1 MAHVFIL
8 TSGSRGDVQPYL
20 ALGLALRASGHTVTL
35 MAPRNFAAWLSRHDL
50 NFAPLSADFLEM
62 AQTPEGKKALAGG
75 NSLTLM
81 QKMMPL
87 LRAMLAETVPAAQGA
102 QVVVYHPKAL
112 AGPHLA
118 QALGVPGVLAL
129 PLPLLTPTTAFP
141 APLLT
146 ANLGGTLNRLSYT
159 LLNALTILPYRAL
172 VNQWRRESL
181 NLPPGDGAP
190 PALTLYPISPQVL
203 PHPAD
208 WPANVHLTGYWFLN
222 EGQNWQPPADL
233 HAFLQA
239 GPPPVYVG
247 FGSMTSAHPDRLA
260 QAVLEAAQTLA
271 VRVVLATGWNTWPQ
285 GGRWPESVFRLEA
298 APHDALFP
306 LMRAVVHH
314 GGAGT
319 TAAAL
324 RAGRP
329 QVIVPFFGDQP
340 FWGQRMQALS
350 VAAAPV
356 PQAQITGARL
366 TAALRPALTDPALT
380 QRATALGTAVN
391 AEDGLAEAVRLLT
404 PLL

>member
-50 NFAPLSADFLEM
+50 TFAPLSADFLEM

-75 NSLTLM
+75 NSLKLM

-87 LRAMLAETVPAAQGA
+87 LRTMLAETVPAAHGA
-102 QVVVYHPKAL
+102 QMVVYHPKAL

-118 QALGVPGVLAL
+118 QALGIPGVLAL
-129 PLPLLTPTTAFP
+129 PLPLLTPTAAFP
-141 APLLT
+141 TPMLT
-146 ANLGGTLNRLSYT
+146 ANLGGTLNRLSYH
-159 LLNALTILPYRAL
+159 LLNALTVLPYRAL
-172 VNQWRRESL
+172 INQWRREAL
-181 NLPPGDGAP
+181 NLPPGEGAP
-190 PALTLYPISPQVL
+190 PALTLYPISPHIL
-203 PHPAD
+203 PCPAD

-222 EGQNWQPPADL
+222 EGHHWQPPADL
-233 HAFLQA
+233 RAFLQA

-247 FGSMTSAHPDRLA
+247 FGSMTSAHPNRLA
-260 QAVLEAAQTLA
+260 HAVLEAAHTLA

-285 GGRWPESVFRLEA
+285 GGTWPERVFRLEA

-306 LMRAVVHH
+306 LMRALVHH

-319 TAAAL
+319 TAAAA

-340 FWGQRMQALS
+340 FWGHRLHALG

-356 PQAQITGARL
+356 PQAQLTGARL
-366 TAALRPALTDPALT
+366 TAALRAVITDPAVT
-380 QRATALGTAVN
+380 QRAATLGAAVS
-391 AEDGLAEAVRLLT
+391 AEDGLAVTVRLLT
-404 PLL
+404 PML